1 MASHE
6 IRVSGKH
13 RGSEGRRR
21 TKMKCH
27 AGHAYKMLTVC
38 LRDVRFALLVV
49 SRRKRVLEKEEQEAY
64 SSDSTFNRYKT
75 QNTLPTPQSYSILCI
90 FYTTLTR
97 IQDISSTIMC
107 LWQKMACPFRR
118 ACWHLQYRREAN
130 QGMYSS

>member
-38 LRDVRFALLVV
+38 LRDVRTIRTPRCFTA
-49 SRRKRVLEKEEQEAY
+49 
-64 SSDSTFNRYKT
+64 KT
-75 QNTLPTPQSYSILCI
+75 
-90 FYTTLTR
+90 
-97 IQDISSTIMC
+97 
-107 LWQKMACPFRR
+107 CP
-118 ACWHLQYRREAN
+118 
-130 QGMYSS
+130 